1 MVSHAQVVRL
11 FTATQPWFHFDQ
23 YDVWTFFHSFAFDF
37 SVWEIWGALLHGGRL
52 VVVPYWVSRSP
63 EAFYDLLIS
72 ENVTVLN
79 QTPSAFYQ
87 LIQAEQALPAAAA
100 PSLRLVIFGG
110 EALELQ
116 KLKPWFERHKDNR
129 QQLVNMYG
137 ITETTVHV
145 TYRPIAMADI
155 ESGLGSVIGKR
166 IPDLQVY
173 ILNNSLQP
181 VPVGV
186 PGEVYVGGAGLARG
200 YLNRAEV
207 TAERFL
213 PHPYSREEGE
223 RLYKTGD
230 LARYLPHGDIEYLG
244 RRDQQVKLRGYRI
257 ELGEIEAVLA
267 AHPLVQQAVVISSED
282 IAGAKR
288 LAAYVVPQAGEAPS
302 ANQLRR
308 HLREKLPEYMLP
320 AVFVTLEALPLT
332 VNGKL
337 NRRALPA
344 PEQAGFDSERI
355 FVAPRTTVEVMLAE
369 VYAEVLGIDRIGAND
384 NFFELGGHS
393 LLATQLIS
401 HVRQAFDVHLPLV
414 NVFDKPILSDLAALI
429 ERSLVSEI
437 EELSKVR
444 PDREPGRRRKSLC
457 GTRKEIQAG

>member
-1 MVSHAQVVRL
+1 
-11 FTATQPWFHFDQ
+11 
-23 YDVWTFFHSFAFDF
+23 
-37 SVWEIWGALLHGGRL
+37 
-52 VVVPYWVSRSP
+52 
-63 EAFYDLLIS
+63 
-72 ENVTVLN
+72 
-79 QTPSAFYQ
+79 
-87 LIQAEQALPAAAA
+87 
-100 PSLRLVIFGG
+100 
-110 EALELQ
+110 
-116 KLKPWFERHKDNR
+116 
-129 QQLVNMYG
+129 
-137 ITETTVHV
+137 
-145 TYRPIAMADI
+145 
-155 ESGLGSVIGKR
+155 
-166 IPDLQVY
+166 
-173 ILNNSLQP
+173 
-181 VPVGV
+181 
-186 PGEVYVGGAGLARG
+186 VGGAGLARG

-437 EELSKVR
+437 EELSEEEAQRLVA
-444 PDREPGRRRKSLC
+444 EEYSAGRV
-457 GTRKEIQAG
+457 